1 MTHVTIIATITTY
14 GRSVL
19 YVHFAY
25 SLRDNVFKMP
35 SVCRDRGEAW
45 RQLPPPLN
53 FWAVEKL
60 SENLL
65 LVGKFLSKN
74 AKFGTEPP
82 FGKFRG
88 KIETFSTHN
97 FLCQKLEALCR
108 NSVGTLQLF
117 VRRLRLSVPRTF

>member
-35 SVCRDRGEAW
+35 SVCRDRGI
-45 RQLPPPLN
+45 
-53 FWAVEKL
+53 FV
-60 SENLL
+60 
-65 LVGKFLSKN
+65 KN